1 MAALLLASISWS
13 VDRAGDP
20 LHGISRDDLSLQG
33 CVLEVVVEEA
43 VVTATPSETR
53 TRYEYTYDHDG
64 NWTKRVESVWVFS
77 DDDPGWRAITATVR
91 TIRYAE

>member
-1 MAALLLASISWS
+1 MTYEPDSHGHVTLETAS
-13 VDRAGDP
+13 G
-20 LHGISRDDLSLQG
+20 
-33 CVLEVVVEEA
+33 VLPMPFL

-64 NWTKRVESVWVFS
+64 NRTKRVESVWVFS